1 MPTCLCLVVAYWKH
15 YPVLDPAL
23 HSAANEIRRIPRDLL
38 FGERERESEA
48 LRDLSQE
55 LDEFETGDVKTIT
68 MIIPIS
74 RYIHCS
80 IKAFPAPAHSQ
91 GKREREKTTQKLQE
105 VEDPQTGRKG
115 SSSHEV
121 NRKSQGPSGPSG
133 GHGAHTPGPGRIQE
147 DVGCAFP
154 GLDDEQLR
162 QAQQRDPDLAAVEA
176 ALWEEKVT
184 LQ

>member
-121 NRKSQGPSGPSG
+121 NSQW
-133 GHGAHTPGPGRIQE
+133 TREGRRGLWNGDGDHCRSLGQLSLR
-147 DVGCAFP
+147 DSP
-154 GLDDEQLR
+154 GLR
-162 QAQQRDPDLAAVEA
+162 GAT
-176 ALWEEKVT
+176 W
-184 LQ
+184 